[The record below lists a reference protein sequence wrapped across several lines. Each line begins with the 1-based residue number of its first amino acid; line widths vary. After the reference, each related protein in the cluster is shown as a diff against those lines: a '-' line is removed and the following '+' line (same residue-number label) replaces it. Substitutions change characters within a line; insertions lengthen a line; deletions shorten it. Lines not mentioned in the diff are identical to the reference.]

1 MRPVAVFNA
10 GPFRDSEEPGF
21 TNYCG
26 GDNDVLFARTLGL
39 KPSEVIEVRIKEGV
53 ALPAAG
59 EISGVVVSGSAAMV
73 TDRHPWAERAA
84 AWVAENR
91 DRVPMLGVCFGNQL
105 LAHALGGRVEWTP
118 KGPEYGTVEIR
129 PLAPAASD
137 SLFKGV
143 KAAQKP
149 FLAQGAHSQ
158 RVADLPKGGVLL
170 AENDYG
176 LQAARYS
183 DLTWGLQFHPE
194 YDKGLME
201 VLFDDFGNAIGQIG
215 IDVAAARKGLTET
228 PVAAAVLRQFTVIVR
243 EREAVAA

>member
-10 GPFRDSEEPGF
+10 GPFRDSKQPGF
-21 TNYCG
+21 YNYCG
-26 GDNDVLFARTLGL
+26 GDNDALFTRTLGL
-39 KPSEVIEVRIKEGV
+39 KPSEVVEVRIQEHAPLPDV
-53 ALPAAG
+53 A

-84 AWVAENR
+84 GWIADNR

-105 LAHALGGRVEWTP
+105 IAHAFGGRVEWTP

-129 PLAPAASD
+129 PLPAAASD
-137 SLFKGV
+137 PMFKNV
-143 KAAQKP
+143 KAALQP
-149 FLAQGAHSQ
+149 FAAQGAHSQ

-183 DLTWGLQFHPE
+183 DLSWGTQFHPE
-194 YDKGLME
+194 YNMALMG
-201 VLFDDFGNAIGQIG
+201 VLFADFGAEIGAIG
-215 IDVAAARKGLTET
+215 IDVPAALRGLAET
-228 PVAAAVLRQFTVIVR
+228 PVAAAVLRQFAVIVR